1 MSIVKEGESEREYV
15 EMKSSG
21 QTVAEEERKNEDED
35 EDSAVIVMERSNSS
49 GESDPSAPE
58 PFLKQEEEKFGDPNK
73 GMISQTISQVVDIPQ
88 NPNIIVPLDT
98 NKDNN
103 TPLDIPDI
111 PREYTIPDEWIMDDT
126 HETHYMPRIEKDH
139 GKVAPDFYPAHPI
152 IVPLK
157 DNNSPVDITSIT
169 REYTI
174 PDEWIMDDTHKT
186 HNILPISGIEND
198 YGKVAPNFYP
208 TKKVLSR
215 PELLPE
221 LVIAEDSMY
230 NESRIWMDSAVLN
243 QFDDIVDKSDISG
256 YGKELGEEW
265 FEGSPRNLPPKQKKR
280 RKKRTGASPPE
291 GKIISPY
298 RLEVPK
304 RMIPKAKKTK
314 KVIKGEEINQTNQNK
329 LLLPPIIFPKDSI
342 RKSGEDSVLI
352 SGVVSEERSIIDA
365 EEEAD
370 LESSK
375 VENVPAMKNKSR
387 FFKVPLAKQEEEKK
401 EAEEEVVLPVPMM
414 FTKRSNQLL
423 RPNTSSEYHQSPHQT

>member
-1 MSIVKEGESEREYV
+1 MSVVKEGEKEREYV
-15 EMKSSG
+15 EMKSSR
-21 QTVAEEERKNEDED
+21 QTVTEEERKNEDED

-49 GESDPSAPE
+49 DEPYPSTPE
-58 PFLKQEEEKFGDPNK
+58 PFLKQEEEKFSALNK

-103 TPLDIPDI
+103 TPLDI
-111 PREYTIPDEWIMDDT
+111 
-126 HETHYMPRIEKDH
+126 
-139 GKVAPDFYPAHPI
+139 
-152 IVPLK
+152 
-157 DNNSPVDITSIT
+157 TSIP

-186 HNILPISGIEND
+186 HDILSISGIEND
-198 YGKVAPNFYP
+198 HGKVAPNFSP

-243 QFDDIVDKSDISG
+243 QFDDIVDKSDISA
-256 YGKELGEEW
+256 YGKELGTEW
-265 FEGSPRNLPPKQKKR
+265 FEGNPNRPPKQKKR
-280 RKKRTGASPPE
+280 RKKRTEANLPE

-304 RMIPKAKKTK
+304 RRIHKAKKIK
-314 KVIKGEEINQTNQNK
+314 KAIQGEEINQSN
-329 LLLPPIIFPKDSI
+329 LHLPPIIFQKESI
-342 RKSGEDSVLI
+342 SKSGEDSVLI
-352 SGVVSEERSIIDA
+352 SGVVSDERSIDA

-401 EAEEEVVLPVPMM
+401 EAEEEVVLPVPVM

-423 RPNTSSEYHQSPHQT
+423 RSNTSSEYHQSAHQT